1 MPVRGLV
8 RLRKHQFGRQQDWN
22 TKVAATRAYPF
33 KGVPEHD
40 LNWVDPDVDA
50 GSLDPTVA
58 PHREAPNL
66 SASLNYPQ
74 LGYNDLPLLLCGFFG
89 GQVSPTGGGTALTWA
104 HNPSSTELDTLDPFT
119 YEFGD
124 DALDDWFQDGD
135 GVVESFDITIPTGL
149 TALTVDSTWK
159 FGSVSSTGSTD
170 SPVDGTVPT
179 PDLNVDTNPAIVYG
193 KDLAIYIA
201 DATAGLSGGQIID
214 ALHSGVMH
222 FSGDLDEKRYANGT
236 QTFDV
241 EEFVRSS
248 RAISFELTFAKT
260 EDIVGMDSESDHW
273 MADQAV
279 DRYIRFVFTSTA
291 VAETPSTFYSWT
303 VTAPCR
309 YYTRT
314 EGDEGGN
321 STVVLT
327 GHAFFDPE
335 DLDGVFTSTLVNT
348 LAEADL
354 GVAGS

>member
-8 RLRKHQFGRQQDWN
+8 RLRKHQFGRQQDWG
-22 TKVAATRAYPF
+22 TKVPATRAYPF

-58 PHREAPNL
+58 PHREVPNL

-89 GQVSPTGGGTALTWA
+89 GQVSPTGGGTAKTWT
-104 HNPSSTELDTLDPFT
+104 HEPSSTELEGLDPFV

-124 DALDDWFQDGD
+124 DALDDWFQDGN
-135 GVVESFDITIPTGL
+135 GVVESFDVTIPPGL
-149 TALTVDSTWK
+149 TAVTVDSTWK

-179 PDLNVDTNPAIVYG
+179 PDLAVDTNPAIVYG
-193 KDLAIYIA
+193 KDLSVYIA
-201 DATAGLSGGQIID
+201 DSVAGLAAGQIVD
-214 ALHSGVMH
+214 AFHGGVMH
-222 FSGDLDEKRYANGT
+222 FAGDLDEKRYANGS

-241 EEFVRSS
+241 DEFVRAT
-248 RAISFELTFAKT
+248 RAISFEMTFAKT
-260 EDIVGMDSESDHW
+260 ADIVGVGSESDHW

-279 DRYIRFVFTSTA
+279 DRYIQFKFLSTA
-291 VAETPSTFYSWT
+291 LAQTPSTFNEWT
-303 VTAPCR
+303 LTAPCR

-335 DLDGVFTSTLVNT
+335 DLELVLRSVLVNT
-348 LAEADL
+348 LSEAEL
-354 GVAGS
+354 GLAGS